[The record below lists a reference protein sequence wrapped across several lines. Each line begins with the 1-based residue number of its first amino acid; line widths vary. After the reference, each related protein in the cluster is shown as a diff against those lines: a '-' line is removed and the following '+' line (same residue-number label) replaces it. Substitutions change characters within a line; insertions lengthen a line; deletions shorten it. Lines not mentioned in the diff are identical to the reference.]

1 MDSTYKIE
9 NIEIKLL
16 KQYIFNKISTPFNT
30 ITIYHFIIGSK
41 SYEYDF
47 SSESIKKQTSRPRN
61 HECPKIVENL
71 LFNPDLQLSPDILKN
86 ELNKYKDITIRQIV
100 FLIDPSYISQPNP
113 VGLFSVINGLPLDL
127 TIEHN
132 LENINIKCSIEPVIV
147 SCDITEKHV
156 LELIKSL
163 EMFRSIYPMLINI
176 IDCSSNTCPNI
187 YSNNIGNIDN
197 WIYITK
203 PKCLIND
210 AELQYIPMLTFYNSL
225 DNPFSNADDSVGS
238 ESLFKFNKL
247 NVRWINWKDD
257 SIIINKISPSLY
269 INCIYS
275 KNLYDFVIRI
285 YRVETFEYSLFS
297 INKLWGISTYT
308 SNHTIKYKENTFSKL
323 EISKDIIINFS
334 KLSFEEFAKYWKCK
348 EFRDLSPFNYDYDF
362 IIFCKF
368 INNFIAKYSNRI
380 GYSYLGLNPS
390 IVDFLKIE
398 AFEIFTSLVKYFP
411 KDIKY
416 ISSSYQTI
424 SRDSIKNYLVD
435 NGQSL

>member
-1 MDSTYKIE
+1 MDSSYKIE
-9 NIEIKLL
+9 HIDIKLL
-16 KQYIFNKISTPFNT
+16 KQYIFNKISTSSNT

-47 SSESIKKQTSRPRN
+47 SSESIKKQIYRPRN

-86 ELNKYKDITIRQIV
+86 ESNKYKDINIRQII
-100 FLIDPSYISQPNP
+100 FLIDPSYISLPNP
-113 VGLFSVINGLPLDL
+113 VGLLSVINGLPSDL

-132 LENINIKCSIEPVIV
+132 LENINIKSSLEPVIV
-147 SCDITEKHV
+147 PCNITEQHV

-176 IDCSSNTCPNI
+176 MDCSSNTCPNI
-187 YSNNIGNIDN
+187 YSDNIGNIDN
-197 WIYITK
+197 WVYITK
-203 PKCLIND
+203 PKCLID
-210 AELQYIPMLTFYNSL
+210 DTDLQYIPMLTFYDSLCNSIE
-225 DNPFSNADDSVGS
+225 S
-238 ESLFKFNKL
+238 ESLFINNKL

-257 SIIINKISPSLY
+257 SIVINKMTPAFYL
-269 INCIYS
+269 NCIYS
-275 KNLYDFVIRI
+275 QNLYNFIIRI

-297 INKLWGISTYT
+297 INKLWGITTYT
-308 SNHTIKYKENTFSKL
+308 SNHTINYKENTFSKF

-334 KLSFEEFAKYWKCK
+334 KLTFEEFAKYWKCK
-348 EFRDLSPFNYDYDF
+348 GFRDLSPFNYDYDF

-368 INNFIAKYSNRI
+368 INNFIAKYSNGI

-398 AFEIFTSLVKYFP
+398 AFEIFTELVEYFP
-411 KDIKY
+411 SDIKY
-416 ISSSYQTI
+416 ISSNYQTI
-424 SRDSIKNYLVD
+424 SRESIKKYLLD